1 MACGVESLMSRAVV
15 MPPAAATA
23 LVSSPMVVARAG
35 AVRRMVRALDA
46 EGTALMSPL
55 WRIDGPGLRDR
66 AAAAQ
71 NVAGITPRPRND
83 AGSVRYCCR
92 MPVTTLTDDT
102 FESAVTSAEAAVVVL
117 TDAHCSTCGHY
128 TTVVER
134 VAEQMADE
142 AEFYFV
148 SHDSAPEVYASSGV
162 RSVPVSYTHLRAHE
176 T

>member
-1 MACGVESLMSRAVV
+1 
-15 MPPAAATA
+15 MP
-23 LVSSPMVVARAG
+23 
-35 AVRRMVRALDA
+35 
-46 EGTALMSPL
+46 PL
-55 WRIDGPGLRDR
+55 WRIGGPGLPHR

-71 NVAGITPRPRND
+71 NVAGITACPRND

-162 RSVPVSYTHLRAHE
+162 SSVPTTVIFRQGMLLHLDSGAHTE
-176 T
+176 ENLTQLVHVFAEADVEELRQAVQEQGTTVIGQED